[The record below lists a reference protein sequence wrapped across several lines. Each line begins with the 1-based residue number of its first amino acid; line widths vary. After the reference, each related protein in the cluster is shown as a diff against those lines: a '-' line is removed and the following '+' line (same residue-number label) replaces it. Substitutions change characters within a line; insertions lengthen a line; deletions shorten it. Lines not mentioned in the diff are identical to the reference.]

1 MSSDRI
7 DDLVK
12 LFPADISN
20 EVIDFSERSEPG
32 SLPDRMATAMTAAVQ
47 AGKTFHMQ
55 AQEFQRKVSEALERF
70 ADRTDSDG
78 RRVFVLAGDYSQ
90 LEMYVLA
97 AMMHESKRGVV
108 LDLEGSGYM
117 PGFDFHPPCELL
129 FKQSGGQ
136 IIEAIQPKEP
146 ATKQNG
152 RSAAY
157 LALDPTKNTRK
168 RRHGR

>member
-1 MSSDRI
+1 MSSYRI
-7 DDLVK
+7 DDLVN

-32 SLPDRMATAMTAAVQ
+32 SLPDRMATVMTAAVQ
-47 AGKTFHMQ
+47 AS
-55 AQEFQRKVSEALERF
+55 AEFQRKVSEALERF

-78 RRVFVLAGDYSQ
+78 RRVFVLTGDYSQ
-90 LEMYVLA
+90 LEMYALA

-108 LDLEGSGYM
+108 LDLEGTGSM
-117 PGFDFHPPCELL
+117 PGFLDEMTL

-152 RSAAY
+152 RSASY

-168 RRHGR
+168 RRRGR